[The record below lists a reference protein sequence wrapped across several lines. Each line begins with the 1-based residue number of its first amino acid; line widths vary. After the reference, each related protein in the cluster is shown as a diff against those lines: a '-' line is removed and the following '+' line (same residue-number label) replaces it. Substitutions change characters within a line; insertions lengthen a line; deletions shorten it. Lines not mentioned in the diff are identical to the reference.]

1 MIKKNFYKNAEKMIN
16 EILKSDKSTIL
27 QDLVEMLY
35 NIFDKYNWIGI
46 YFVKDNYLLLGPWKG
61 KIATNHIKIPIGK
74 GICGSAA
81 KSGNTELINNVKNDE
96 RYLAC
101 FINTKSE
108 IVVPIKIQNKV
119 IGEIDIDSDYEN
131 SFDNDDKKLL
141 EKIANNQN
149 FIKNIFIYIN
159 TQDNK

>member
-1 MIKKNFYKNAEKMIN
+1 MIKKNIYKNAEKMIN
-16 EILKSDKSTIL
+16 ELIKSNNSTML
-27 QDLVEMLY
+27 QGLIDMLY

-46 YFVKDNYLLLGPWKG
+46 YFIKDNFLFLGPWKG
-61 KIATNHIKIPIGK
+61 KQATNHVKIPIGK

-81 KSGNTELINNVKNDE
+81 ESGKTELINNVKDDN

-108 IVVPIKIQNKV
+108 IVVPIKYQDRV

-131 SFDNDDKKLL
+131 SFDEEDIKFL
-141 EKIANNQN
+141 ERIVKNQN
-149 FIKNIFIYIN
+149 FVNDIINYIN
-159 TQDNK
+159 SQK